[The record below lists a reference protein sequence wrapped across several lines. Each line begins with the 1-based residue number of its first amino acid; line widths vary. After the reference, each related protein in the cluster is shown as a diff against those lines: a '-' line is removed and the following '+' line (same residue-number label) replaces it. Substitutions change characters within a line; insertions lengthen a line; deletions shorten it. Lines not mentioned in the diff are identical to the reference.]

1 MIEIILI
8 FLYVGLFTI
17 GGGMIAI
24 PLIQQQVVQRGMI
37 TFDEFVAMIAIAE
50 STPGPIGINI
60 ATYVGFSQYHIIGA
74 ILATTAF
81 VLPSFVIV
89 TLLAGLLKKYKNTLL
104 VIYWFYYLKAV
115 IIGLILYATMNIF
128 THTIFK
134 ETEPVLK
141 IDFKV
146 VVLFFILAPI
156 YYIFRKKPW
165 ISIVAGALLGILI
178 FRFF

>member
-24 PLIQQQVVQRGMI
+24 PLIQQQVVMRGMI

-60 ATYVGFSQYHIIGA
+60 ATYVGFSQFGVFGA
-74 ILATTAF
+74 IIATTAF
-81 VLPSFVIV
+81 ILPSFLIV
-89 TLLAGLLKKYKNTLL
+89 TLLAGLLKKYRNSLL

-115 IIGLILYATMNIF
+115 IIGLIFYAAMNIF
-128 THTIFK
+128 IHTIILEK
-134 ETEPVLK
+134 EPVRL
-141 IDFKV
+141 IDYKAI
-146 VVLFFILAPI
+146 ILLVILIPI
-156 YYIFRKKPW
+156 YTLFKKKPW
-165 ISIVAGALLGILI
+165 VSIVIGGILGIVI
-178 FRFF
+178 YNI